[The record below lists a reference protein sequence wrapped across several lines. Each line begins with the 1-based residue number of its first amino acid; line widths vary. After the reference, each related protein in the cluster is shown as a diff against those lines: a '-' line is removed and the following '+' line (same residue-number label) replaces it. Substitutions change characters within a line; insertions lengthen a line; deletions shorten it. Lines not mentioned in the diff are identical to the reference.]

1 MVSGTK
7 FSSTQSVAYQ
17 EKQRELDIRLRS
29 LVVKERTLLADI
41 IALLKEIDRRQV
53 YLELGYPSLFEY
65 LVRGVGYSE
74 GAAQRRID
82 AARLMADLP
91 DLHERVMRG
100 AIKLN
105 QAAMIQKASREVLRL
120 QRRVVSIDE
129 KREILKR
136 LEGQTHAESQKIV
149 ASFLALPGQYETR
162 QATQADGSVRIEVT
176 LSREVYEKMIH
187 AQERLAHVLPTG
199 DIGQFIEYLVKKVV
213 RQKMLKEEMDGALK
227 VETAANMAVTEG
239 MRERVRRRDRV
250 CQYVDPVTRRKC
262 GGRWALQ
269 VDHIHPLFLG
279 GKNDIGNLQ
288 LLCAK
293 HNRLKYKV
301 DRKREIHESSERT
314 KR

>member
-1 MVSGTK
+1 MASDAKT
-7 FSSTQSVAYQ
+7 SNSQSVTYQ
-17 EKQRELDIRLRS
+17 AKQRELDVRLRR

-65 LVRGVGYSE
+65 LVSGVGYSE

-100 AIKLN
+100 TIKLN

-120 QRRVVSIDE
+120 QRREVSVAE

-149 ASFLALPGQYETR
+149 ASFLSLPGRYETR

-176 LSREVYEKMIH
+176 LSREVYEKMIQ
-187 AQERLAHVLPTG
+187 AQEKLAHVLPTG
-199 DIGQFIEYLVKKVV
+199 DIGQFIEYLVEKAVK
-213 RQKMLKEEMDGALK
+213 QKALRKEMDDSLE
-227 VETAANMAVTEG
+227 VMTAANVAVTPTL
-239 MRERVRRRDRV
+239 REQVRRRDKV
-250 CQYVDPVTRRKC
+250 CQYFDPVTQRKC

-269 VDHIHPLFLG
+269 IDHIHPLFLG
-279 GKNDIGNLQ
+279 GANDIGNLQ
-288 LLCAK
+288 WLCAK

-301 DRKREIHESSERT
+301 DRMRASHHRTER
-314 KR
+314 